1 MENLHISKSSLQ
13 EWFHQMVKKE
23 MHIFAPVRS
32 GDKVDFKRVTSYDE
46 VATDYV
52 QTTQSAKRFAFPK
65 TEVLFSYQKNGK
77 EATLQEADIHAIP
90 ETILWK
96 IRPCDAAGV
105 APLSGIFNWDYKD
118 KLYNARRE
126 KMTLISFSCA
136 QCDESCFCT
145 SVHGGPGNT
154 AGSDIQ
160 ITELPDQS
168 ALVEVLTAKGKALIK
183 FFVKEYTPA
192 EEIDKEQ
199 YLASVPT
206 RFNVDN
212 VREKLAGAFD
222 SPVWKQQSE
231 RCLGCGA
238 CAYVCPTC
246 ACFDIQEDAKGSS
259 GHRVRCWDSCG
270 FSLFTLHTS
279 GHNPRPTQSTRWRQ
293 RILHKFSYM
302 PERIQETGCT
312 GCGRCSRACPVDMN
326 ILEHLISISSHDE
339 QSNIYLP
346 HLMVIEKITHE
357 APGVKTFRLK
367 FKDEK
372 EGEAFHFKA
381 GQFGE
386 YSAFGEGESTFCIAS
401 SPTRKGYIECTFR
414 QAGRVTTGLAKLEE
428 GATVG
433 FRGPFGNTFPLDEWK
448 GKNLLFVAG
457 GIALPPMRCVI
468 WNALDRREDFKDI
481 TIVYGAKSVN
491 DLVYKEE
498 LKEWENRPDVN
509 LITTVDPGGETPD
522 WTGKV
527 GFVPSVLEAAAPASA
542 DSVAIVCGP
551 PVMIKF
557 TFPVLEKLG
566 FADENI
572 YTTLE
577 NRMKCGVGKCGR
589 CNVGKLYVCKD
600 GPVFTKAQ
608 LNDIPPEY

>member
-23 MHIFAPVRS
+23 MHIFAPVQS

-52 QTTQSAKRFAFPK
+52 QTTQSVKRFAFPK
-65 TEVLFSYQKNGK
+65 TEVLFSYQKDGK
-77 EATLQEADIHAIP
+77 ETTLQEADINAIP

-96 IRPCDAAGV
+96 IRPCDAAGF

-206 RFNVDN
+206 RFNVDD

-279 GHNPRPTQSTRWRQ
+279 GHNPRPTQSARWRQ

-326 ILEHLISISSHDE
+326 ILEHLISISSHE
-339 QSNIYLP
+339 
-346 HLMVIEKITHE
+346 
-357 APGVKTFRLK
+357 
-367 FKDEK
+367 
-372 EGEAFHFKA
+372 
-381 GQFGE
+381 
-386 YSAFGEGESTFCIAS
+386 
-401 SPTRKGYIECTFR
+401 
-414 QAGRVTTGLAKLEE
+414 
-428 GATVG
+428 
-433 FRGPFGNTFPLDEWK
+433 
-448 GKNLLFVAG
+448 
-457 GIALPPMRCVI
+457 
-468 WNALDRREDFKDI
+468 
-481 TIVYGAKSVN
+481 
-491 DLVYKEE
+491 
-498 LKEWENRPDVN
+498 
-509 LITTVDPGGETPD
+509 
-522 WTGKV
+522 
-527 GFVPSVLEAAAPASA
+527 
-542 DSVAIVCGP
+542 
-551 PVMIKF
+551 
-557 TFPVLEKLG
+557 
-566 FADENI
+566 
-572 YTTLE
+572 
-577 NRMKCGVGKCGR
+577 
-589 CNVGKLYVCKD
+589 
-600 GPVFTKAQ
+600 
-608 LNDIPPEY
+608 

>member
-23 MHIFAPVRS
+23 MHIFAPVHS

-65 TEVLFSYQKNGK
+65 TEVLFSYQKDGK

-96 IRPCDAAGV
+96 IRPCDAAGF

-118 KLYNARRE
+118 KLYNVRRE

-168 ALVEVLTAKGKALIK
+168 ALVEVLTAKGKALVK

-246 ACFDIQEDAKGSS
+246 ACFDIHEDAK
-259 GHRVRCWDSCG
+259 VRPVIVSVVGILAAFRCLPSI
-270 FSLFTLHTS
+270 
-279 GHNPRPTQSTRWRQ
+279 RPDIIRAR
-293 RILHKFSYM
+293 HK
-302 PERIQETGCT
+302 
-312 GCGRCSRACPVDMN
+312 APVGV
-326 ILEHLISISSHDE
+326 SAFCISSPICLNGYRKLVVPD
-339 QSNIYLP
+339 
-346 HLMVIEKITHE
+346 
-357 APGVKTFRLK
+357 AGVV
-367 FKDEK
+367 
-372 EGEAFHFKA
+372 
-381 GQFGE
+381 
-386 YSAFGEGESTFCIAS
+386 
-401 SPTRKGYIECTFR
+401 
-414 QAGRVTTGLAKLEE
+414 RV
-428 GATVG
+428 
-433 FRGPFGNTFPLDEWK
+433 
-448 GKNLLFVAG
+448 
-457 GIALPPMRCVI
+457 
-468 WNALDRREDFKDI
+468 
-481 TIVYGAKSVN
+481 
-491 DLVYKEE
+491 
-498 LKEWENRPDVN
+498 
-509 LITTVDPGGETPD
+509 
-522 WTGKV
+522 
-527 GFVPSVLEAAAPASA
+527 PA
-542 DSVAIVCGP
+542 
-551 PVMIKF
+551 
-557 TFPVLEKLG
+557 
-566 FADENI
+566 
-572 YTTLE
+572 
-577 NRMKCGVGKCGR
+577 R
-589 CNVGKLYVCKD
+589 
-600 GPVFTKAQ
+600 
-608 LNDIPPEY
+608 